1 MALLKNEGMVLVA
14 VGQWR
19 DFEDGAIQ
27 NASVTGELREV
38 WNWKC
43 VGVWIRRDLQELE
56 ISEGKC

>member
-1 MALLKNEGMVLVA
+1 MVLVA